1 MGFIS
6 LLQMEKKTHKAK
18 DRKVGPVESSKA
30 GRMLLG

>member
-6 LLQMEKKTHKAK
+6 LLQMEKTHKAK